1 MERPSFSKKIE
12 IKEEEEEEEAKIKE
26 RQSLKRTKQK
36 AKVRNKRSK
45 GETWLGKK
53 LERIC
58 ECLCQN
64 FHMYFSP

>member
-36 AKVRNKRSK
+36 AKVLMELAQSSIHHV
-45 GETWLGKK
+45 L
-53 LERIC
+53 
-58 ECLCQN
+58 LCA
-64 FHMYFSP
+64 